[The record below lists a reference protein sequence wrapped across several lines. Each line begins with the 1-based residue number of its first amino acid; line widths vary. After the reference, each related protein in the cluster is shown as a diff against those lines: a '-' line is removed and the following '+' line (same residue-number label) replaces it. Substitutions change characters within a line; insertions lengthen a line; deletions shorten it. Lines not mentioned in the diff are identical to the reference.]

1 MTGQVLYE
9 MDEEIVP
16 PFSSLPVTRFGKRG
30 NDLLAQPVRPLDRD
44 ELRVQLERM
53 SHGGQAGGQT
63 GEQARAVA
71 VPTGFAKLD
80 AALPDGGWPVGAITE
95 LMPEA
100 QGIGELSLLMPALA
114 QLSRAGRYLAWIA
127 PPCLPYPPALVQHGL
142 ALDRLLLV
150 QAHDARSVLWA
161 AEQVLRCPAIGAV
174 LAWPA
179 ALDDR
184 RVRRLQLAAEAGGS
198 CGLLYRPPAAAQ
210 QPSPAAL
217 RLRLRA
223 LDGGLH
229 IDIHKARG
237 RHAHALVVHPA
248 AALCA

>member
-1 MTGQVLYE
+1 MYTL
-9 MDEEIVP
+9 DEEAVA

-30 NDLLAQPVRPLDRD
+30 NDLSVQSAQHLSRD
-44 ELRVQLERM
+44 ELRTRLE
-53 SHGGQAGGQT
+53 HICGGKQADDP
-63 GEQARAVA
+63 ARAVV
-71 VPTGFAKLD
+71 VPTGFAQLD
-80 AALPDGGWPVGAITE
+80 AALPGGGWPVGAITE

-114 QLSRAGRYLAWIA
+114 QLCRAGRYLAWIA

-142 ALDRLLLV
+142 ALERMLLV
-150 QAHDARSVLWA
+150 QAHDARAVLWA
-161 AEQVLRCPAIGAV
+161 TEQVLRCPAIGAV

-179 ALDDR
+179 SLDDR

-210 QPSPAAL
+210 QHSPAAL
-217 RLRLRA
+217 RLKLSAR
-223 LDGGLH
+223 DDGLH
-229 IDIHKARG
+229 VDIHKARG
-237 RHAHALVVHPA
+237 RRAHALVVHPA

>member
-1 MTGQVLYE
+1 MTAQTLYE
-9 MDEEIVP
+9 LGEEDAP
-16 PFSSLPVTRFGKRG
+16 HFSSLPVTRFGKMG
-30 NDLLAQPVRPLDRD
+30 STLPAPSAQRLNRE
-44 ELRVQLERM
+44 ELRARLERVGR
-53 SHGGQAGGQT
+53 SAQAD
-63 GEQARAVA
+63 ESARPVA
-71 VPTGFAKLD
+71 VPTGFEKLD

-142 ALDRLLLV
+142 ALDRLLIV
-150 QAHDARSVLWA
+150 QTHDARSVLWA

-198 CGLLYRPPAAAQ
+198 CGLLYRPLAAAQ

-229 IDIHKARG
+229 IDIQKARG
-237 RHAHALVVHPA
+237 RRAHALVVHPA

>member
-1 MTGQVLYE
+1 MYAL
-9 MDEEIVP
+9 DEEVIA

-30 NDLLAQPVRPLDRD
+30 NDLSAQPAPHLSRD
-44 ELRVQLERM
+44 ELRARLERM
-53 SHGGQAGGQT
+53 SHGDQANGQADGS
-63 GEQARAVA
+63 ARAVA
-71 VPTGFAKLD
+71 VPTGFAELD
-80 AALPDGGWPVGAITE
+80 AALPGGGWPVGAITE
-95 LMPEA
+95 LMPAA

-114 QLSRAGRYLAWIA
+114 HLSRAGRYLAWIA

-142 ALDRLLLV
+142 ALERVLLI

-174 LAWPA
+174 LAWPEA
-179 ALDDR
+179 LLDDR

-198 CGLLYRPPAAAQ
+198 CGWLYRPPAAAQ
-210 QPSPAAL
+210 QHSPAAL
-217 RLRLRA
+217 RLKLKSI
-223 LDGGLH
+223 DGGLH

-237 RHAHALVVHPA
+237 RRSHALVVHPA

>member
-1 MTGQVLYE
+1 MTDQMLYTL
-9 MDEEIVP
+9 DEEAVP

-30 NDLLAQPVRPLDRD
+30 NSLSAQHAQPLSHD
-44 ELRVQLERM
+44 ELRARLEHMGRGA
-53 SHGGQAGGQT
+53 HADDP
-63 GEQARAVA
+63 ARAAV
-71 VPTGFAKLD
+71 VPTGFAELD
-80 AALPDGGWPVGAITE
+80 AELPGGGWPVGAITE

-114 QLSRAGRYLAWIA
+114 HLSRAGRYLAWIA

-142 ALDRLLLV
+142 ALERVLVV

-161 AEQVLRCPAIGAV
+161 AEQVLRCAAIGAV
-174 LAWPA
+174 LAWPEA
-179 ALDDR
+179 LLDDR

-198 CGLLYRPPAAAQ
+198 CGWLYRPPAAAQ

-217 RLRLRA
+217 RLRLKSIE
-223 LDGGLH
+223 GGLH

-237 RHAHALVVHPA
+237 RRAHALVVHPA